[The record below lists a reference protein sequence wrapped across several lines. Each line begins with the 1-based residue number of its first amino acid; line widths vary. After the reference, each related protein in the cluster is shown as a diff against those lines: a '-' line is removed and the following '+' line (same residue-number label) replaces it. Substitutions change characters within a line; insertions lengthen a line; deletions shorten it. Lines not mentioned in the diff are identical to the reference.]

1 MIVYKSDRIQATKSD
16 LRATSLAKV
25 GSLLAYIEAV
35 KPRETLLLAFIG
47 ATSSI
52 VGAGGFPKPLIFTK
66 SLAAVLL
73 ASAGVNGLTCYLDRE
88 WDARMSRTKARPL
101 PSRRIYPAE
110 KLLPFVVSLTL
121 TGLALGYAVHPLVA
135 LAGAVG
141 TITAI
146 VARKTWITHYLGIA
160 SSLAPVWM
168 GWLAVNRRVDWGL
181 ISISAMV
188 AIWVLIHVWSLMLA
202 YRDDYLHAGLNIF
215 PVNAGIP
222 FSANSLL
229 FLSLLLVASAYGV
242 YVGGDFG
249 ILYAAAAAVLS
260 PVVVLAGLILARA
273 RNGKTAWLLYKFS
286 AFPFLGLMFLSMAID
301 RILFS

>member
-35 KPRETLLLAFIG
+35 KPRETFLLAFIG
-47 ATSSI
+47 AASSI

-101 PSRRIYPAE
+101 PSRRIYPAA

-135 LAGAVG
+135 LAGAMG

-215 PVNAGIP
+215 PVNAGIR

-242 YVGGDFG
+242 YVGGNFG

-286 AFPFLGLMFLSMAID
+286 AFPFLGLMFLSMAVD